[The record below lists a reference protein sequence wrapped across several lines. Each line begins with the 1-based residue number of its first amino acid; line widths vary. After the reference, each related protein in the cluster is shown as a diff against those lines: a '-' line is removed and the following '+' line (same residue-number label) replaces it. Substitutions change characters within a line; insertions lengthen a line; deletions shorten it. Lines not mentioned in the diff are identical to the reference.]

1 MRRIA
6 AALIGALCFVRG
18 AAAQPPPAQAPP
30 PPHGMPPR
38 AAPPRAAPKDAGAPD
53 LAFLEYL
60 GSWQG
65 DDDEWIAIKE
75 WDQDAVPKG
84 KPGDA
89 AGKPP
94 GPPAQAK
101 EPAPQQAG
109 NDHEKSR

>member
-1 MRRIA
+1 MRRIV

-30 PPHGMPPR
+30 RAPPPR
-38 AAPPRAAPKDAGAPD
+38 AGQPKDAAPD

-65 DDDEWIAIKE
+65 GDDEWLAIKE
-75 WDQDAVPKG
+75 WDQDGTPKG
-84 KPGDA
+84 A

-94 GPPAQAK
+94 DPDAKPK
-101 EPAPQQAG
+101 EPAAQGAA
-109 NDHEKSR
+109 NDHDEAQ

>member
-6 AALIGALCFVRG
+6 AALIGALCFVRKTAG
-18 AAAQPPPAQAPP
+18 QPPPTQAPP
-30 PPHGMPPR
+30 PRATLPR
-38 AAPPRAAPKDAGAPD
+38 AAPRDAAAPD

-75 WDQDAVPKG
+75 WDQDAAPKG
-84 KPGDA
+84 KPPDA

-94 GPPAQAK
+94 PVNPK

-109 NDHEKSR
+109 NNHEKSQ

>member
-18 AAAQPPPAQAPP
+18 AAGQPPPTQAPP
-30 PPHGMPPR
+30 PRATPPR
-38 AAPPRAAPKDAGAPD
+38 AAAPNDTAAPD

-75 WDQDAVPKG
+75 WDQDAAPKG
-84 KPGDA
+84 KPPDV

-94 GPPAQAK
+94 AKPK

-109 NDHEKSR
+109 NDHEKSQ

>member
-18 AAAQPPPAQAPP
+18 AAGQPPPTQAPP
-30 PPHGMPPR
+30 PRATLPR
-38 AAPPRAAPKDAGAPD
+38 AAPRDAAAPD

-75 WDQDAVPKG
+75 WDQDAAPKG
-84 KPGDA
+84 KPPDA

-94 GPPAQAK
+94 PVNPK

-109 NDHEKSR
+109 NNHEKSQ

>member
-6 AALIGALCFVRG
+6 AAMIGALCFVRG
-18 AAAQPPPAQAPP
+18 AAGQPPPAQAPP
-30 PPHGMPPR
+30 PRATPPR
-38 AAPPRAAPKDAGAPD
+38 AAPPRAAPRDAAAPD

-65 DDDEWIAIKE
+65 DDDEWMAIKE
-75 WDQDAVPKG
+75 WDQDVAPKG
-84 KPGDA
+84 QPPDA

-94 GPPAQAK
+94 DSPVNPK

-109 NDHEKSR
+109 NDHEKSQ

>member
-6 AALIGALCFVRG
+6 ATLIGALCMLRG
-18 AAAQPPPAQAPP
+18 AAAQPPPAQP
-30 PPHGMPPR
+30 
-38 AAPPRAAPKDAGAPD
+38 APPRATPPRPGAPPRNAVPD

-75 WDQDAVPKG
+75 WDQDGKPKG
-84 KPGDA
+84 KPPDA

-94 GPPAQAK
+94 DSAAK
-101 EPAPQQAG
+101 PEEPAPRQG
-109 NDHEKSR
+109 NDHEKNQ